1 MRSLFIKSKHCTDL
15 NDLLKEEANDYQMID
30 GKYLEKNPVNYHL
43 SLHTRKLQKSRYVKF
58 DDNLLSLKS
67 LKDDVS
73 NLRST
78 KLRKT
83 KSNARGDQFENCA
96 KIEEKPLTEK

>member
-1 MRSLFIKSKHCTDL
+1 
-15 NDLLKEEANDYQMID
+15 MID

-78 KLRKT
+78 K
-83 KSNARGDQFENCA
+83 S
-96 KIEEKPLTEK
+96 